1 VLKVQHLYFQTT
13 IHNSSTLKYITMGG
27 KAFSTGPSPL
37 FTPRLSPTLYA
48 DLVTHLT
55 TTLQSLY
62 THVSTPPPAPSKST
76 HGDIDLLVCSPLT
89 TPPPTL
95 STISSLF
102 HAQRTISTSPKSYS
116 LAIPHPELQ
125 DAYVQVDIRVC
136 EDVKDWQWALF
147 HHAYG
152 DLWNLLG
159 TMARPW
165 GLTVN
170 DKGLHL
176 RIEEIESVDRK
187 KSLVFLSREPDVVCE
202 FLGMERERLGIDDDG
217 FISSGDGEEG
227 RGFGSMQ
234 EMYEMVVELRF
245 FRREAYVRDTLK
257 ANDRKRMFQRDGY
270 SKFVDEWLVRYK
282 GLGGGKE
289 GLTREG
295 VKEDCFTSFGV
306 RGEYERRVEE
316 WRLEREALKVK
327 REGREERKRK
337 ALEEEAYADAWIEI
351 LGMGR
356 GTKTVK
362 IGGD

>member
-1 VLKVQHLYFQTT
+1 
-13 IHNSSTLKYITMGG
+13 M
-27 KAFSTGPSPL
+27 
-37 FTPRLSPTLYA
+37 
-48 DLVTHLT
+48 
-55 TTLQSLY
+55 
-62 THVSTPPPAPSKST
+62 
-76 HGDIDLLVCSPLT
+76 
-89 TPPPTL
+89 
-95 STISSLF
+95 
-102 HAQRTISTSPKSYS
+102 
-116 LAIPHPELQ
+116 
-125 DAYVQVDIRVC
+125 
-136 EDVKDWQWALF
+136 
-147 HHAYG
+147 
-152 DLWNLLG
+152 
-159 TMARPW
+159 
-165 GLTVN
+165 
-170 DKGLHL
+170 
-176 RIEEIESVDRK
+176 DRK
-187 KSLVFLSREPDVVCE
+187 KSLIFLSREPGVVCE
-202 FLGMERERLGIDDDG
+202 FLGMEKERLGIDDDG
-217 FISSGDGEEG
+217 FITGGDGEEG